1 MKPFLTL
8 ALCLLAALLMVL
20 PEPISEMLYFDHQ
33 QLSSGNLWSLVT
45 GHWMHADGQHLMW
58 NLLGLAILGIMI
70 ERHSRMMLLLSLGM
84 GMLAVNLLLLSPFSE
99 LQRYCGLSGV
109 LNTLL
114 GVALY
119 CRWRE
124 TGSIIVP
131 IVGALS
137 IAKIFVE
144 IQTGTNLFTDIS
156 WPPYPLAHLAGL
168 LATPATLLIYFC
180 LLSGGL
186 WLKSDLNPQERL
198 AARV

>member
-8 ALCLLAALLMVL
+8 ALCLLAAFLIFF
-20 PEPISEMLYFDHQ
+20 PEPIKTLIYFDY
-33 QLSSGNLWSLVT
+33 QLLASGSLWQLVS

-58 NLLGLAILGIMI
+58 NVFGLAILGCMI
-70 ERHSRMMLLLSLGM
+70 ERHSRALLLLSLGM
-84 GMLAVNLLLLSPFSE
+84 GMLAVDLLLLSPFSE

-124 TGSIIVP
+124 TKSALIPVI
-131 IVGALS
+131 GALCLT
-137 IAKIFVE
+137 KIFVE
-144 IQTGTNLFTDIS
+144 IQAGQSLFTDIS

-168 LATPATLLIYFC
+168 LATPFTLWIYFR
-180 LLSGGL
+180 LLSPDMKL
-186 WLKSDLNPQERL
+186 ESIEPLQAHS
-198 AARV
+198 AT

>member
-1 MKPFLTL
+1 MKPFLSL

-20 PEPISEMLYFDHQ
+20 PEPIIEVLYFDRQ

-58 NLLGLAILGIMI
+58 NLMGLAILGTMI
-70 ERHSRMMLLLSLGM
+70 ERHSRTMLLLSLGM
-84 GMLAVNLLLLSPFSE
+84 GILAVNLLLLSPFSE

-114 GVALY
+114 GVVLY

-124 TGSIIVP
+124 TRSIVVP
-131 IVGALS
+131 IVGVLS
-137 IAKIFVE
+137 VAKIFVE
-144 IQTGTNLFTDIS
+144 IQVGTSLFTDIS

-168 LATPATLLIYFC
+168 LATPATLLIYFG

-186 WLKSDLNPQERL
+186 KLNSSLSSQDSL
-198 AARV
+198 AIRV